1 MTVLTTKTPFRH
13 VVGVDHPIPEALAL
27 RTSIS
32 SCLDAGINLA
42 ATAFLEINTIFDPM
56 PQAESNAPVNN
67 PDSMCVRTS
76 STTDLPLTGFSDG
89 TTVHASA

>member
-27 RTSIS
+27 RISIS
-32 SCLDAGINLA
+32 SCLDAGINWPPRPSW
-42 ATAFLEINTIFDPM
+42 TNTIFDPM

-67 PDSMCVRTS
+67 PDRMCVRTS
-76 STTDLPLTGFSDG
+76 STTDLPPTGFSDG
-89 TTVHASA
+89 TTHASA